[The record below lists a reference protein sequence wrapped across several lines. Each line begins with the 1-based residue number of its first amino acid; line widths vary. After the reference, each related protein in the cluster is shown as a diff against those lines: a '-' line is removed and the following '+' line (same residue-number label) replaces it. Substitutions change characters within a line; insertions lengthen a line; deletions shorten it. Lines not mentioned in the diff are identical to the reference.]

1 MFIIIP
7 VKVWVC
13 YQVGIPLSIAHFIS
27 PNETF
32 LPFADEEEEEEEE
45 EALQKKP
52 YNQQVLK

>member
-7 VKVWVC
+7 VIVWVC
-13 YQVGIPLSIAHFIS
+13 YQVGIPLSIAHFIW

-32 LPFADEEEEEEEE
+32 LPFAYEEEEEE